1 MKKLKLF
8 KSTKTFISLFFGAA
22 IVFAS
27 CTDVDEQT
35 PSSITADQF
44 FQTEEEFISA
54 LGDAYTI
61 LGSGASGVA
70 GWGGHGG
77 HSSLQEVSSDEVTI
91 ARKGQDWFDG
101 GIWIDAHRHTIDP
114 DHGPTNATWVFLF
127 AGVTNTN
134 RLIGQFETL
143 IEDGVADPALAEPF
157 IAELRVMRAFY
168 YYWLVDTFGN
178 VPIVDSF
185 EITNPPSNNSN
196 FQTGRTAVFDFIDK
210 ELTEVIADG
219 SLSEDVAATYG
230 RANRWVA
237 HFILMKLYL
246 NAEVYTGQERWQ
258 DAADQA
264 EIIMN
269 PPNSSPQFS
278 LTPNYFDNFVTSNTR
293 SPEFILAV
301 PYDEVFLSGFNL
313 HQMTLHYG
321 SQATFQLQ
329 MQPWNGYATLEEF
342 YNSYDDEDV
351 RKDGFIVGL
360 QRNAAGEVIE
370 DPGVEDFD
378 PDGPQLINT
387 PEINELE
394 PNSLRQAGARIGKFE
409 FANGSTDNLSNDFPI
424 FRYSDVLLS
433 RAEALWRLNPAS
445 GEALTLV
452 NQIRQRAGLPGLGTL
467 TADDLLAER
476 GKELFYEIV
485 RRQDLIRFDGVN
497 GGETRFN
504 DPWWE
509 KGVSESFRNV
519 FPIPR
524 DQIEANPN
532 LNQNPGY

>member
-1 MKKLKLF
+1 MKKLKLY

-22 IVFAS
+22 IIFAS

-35 PSSITADQF
+35 PSSITADEF

-61 LGSGASGVA
+61 LGTGASGTA
-70 GWGGHGG
+70 GWGGHGA
-77 HSSLQEVSSDEVTI
+77 HTSLQEVSSDEVTI

-114 DHGPTNATWVFLF
+114 DHGPTNGTWIFLF

-185 EITNPPSNNSN
+185 EITEPPANNSN
-196 FQTGRTAVFDFIDK
+196 FQQGRTEVFNFIES
-210 ELTEVIADG
+210 ELTDVITAG
-219 SLSEDVAATYG
+219 SLKEDVASTYG
-230 RANRWVA
+230 RANKWVA

-246 NAEVYTGQERWQ
+246 NAEVYTGTPRWQ

-264 EIIMN
+264 QIIMN
-269 PPNSSPQFS
+269 SNNFS
-278 LTPNYFDNFVTSNTR
+278 LTPNYFDNFVTTNAR
-293 SPEFILAV
+293 SPEFIFAV
-301 PYDEVFLSGFNL
+301 PYDEVFLQGFNL
-313 HQMTLHYG
+313 AQMTLHYG

-329 MQPWNGYATLEEF
+329 DQPWNGYASLEEF
-342 YNSYDDEDV
+342 YNSFDDEDV
-351 RKDGFIVGL
+351 RKDGFLVGP
-360 QRNAAGEVIE
+360 QFDAAGNPII
-370 DPGVEDFD
+370 DPGVEEAD
-378 PDGPQLINT
+378 PDGPELVYT

-394 PNSLRQAGARIGKFE
+394 PNSLRQAGVRIGKFE
-409 FANGSTDNLSNDFPI
+409 IANGSTPNLSNDFPI

-452 NQIRQRAGLPGLGTL
+452 NQVRNRAGLSDLGAL
-467 TADDLLAER
+467 TADALLAER
-476 GKELFYEIV
+476 GKELFYEVV

-519 FPIPR
+519 FPIPTN
-524 DQIEANPN
+524 QIEANPN